1 MALVAFAVGLRP
13 CRHGRPE
20 IPLMTPIPTTNSERD
35 KSRISLQIF
44 RIHAMTIVIG
54 PKEARSSGHLMAAEW
69 RLWTT

>member
-1 MALVAFAVGLRP
+1 
-13 CRHGRPE
+13 
-20 IPLMTPIPTTNSERD
+20 MTPIPTTNSQRD

-54 PKEARSSGHLMAAEW
+54 QKGVQSSGHLVAEEC